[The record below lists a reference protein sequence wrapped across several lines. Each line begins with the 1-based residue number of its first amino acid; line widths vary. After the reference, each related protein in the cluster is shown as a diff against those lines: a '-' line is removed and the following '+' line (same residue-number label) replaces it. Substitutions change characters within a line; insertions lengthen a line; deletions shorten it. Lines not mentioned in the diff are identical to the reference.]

1 MKLKNKRTGEIIRL
15 IITIILAIVLG
26 VLAYG
31 IIRQLSNASSAA
43 RIELDNLE
51 NRKARCDSIGGHFGR
66 EKCYKDGEEMFVGG
80 EE

>member
-1 MKLKNKRTGEIIRL
+1 MKLKNNKTGEIIRL

-31 IIRQLSNASSAA
+31 IIRQLSNASFAA
-43 RIELDNLE
+43 RIELDNLAD
-51 NRKARCDSIGGHFGR
+51 RKARCDSIGGHFGG

>member
-1 MKLKNKRTGEIIRL
+1 MKKNRVELIRL

-31 IIRQLSNASSAA
+31 IIRQLSNASSTA
-43 RIELDNLE
+43 RIELDNLAD
-51 NRKARCDSIGGHFGR
+51 RKARCDSIGGHFGV
-66 EKCYKDGEEMFVGG
+66 EKCYKDGEEMFIGG

>member
-1 MKLKNKRTGEIIRL
+1 MKKNRVEL
-15 IITIILAIVLG
+15 IKLIMSIILAVVLG

-31 IIRQLSNASSAA
+31 IIRQLSNASFAA
-43 RIELDNLE
+43 RIELDNLAD
-51 NRKARCDSIGGHFGR
+51 RKARCDSIGGHFGG

>member
-1 MKLKNKRTGEIIRL
+1 MKKNRVELIRL
-15 IITIILAIVLG
+15 IISIILAIVLG

-31 IIRQLSNASSAA
+31 IIRQLSNASFAA

-51 NRKARCDSIGGHFGR
+51 DRKARCDSIGGHFGR
-66 EKCYKDGEEMFVGG
+66 EKCYKDGEEMSFGG

>member
-1 MKLKNKRTGEIIRL
+1 MKKNRVELIRL
-15 IITIILAIVLG
+15 IISIILAIVLG

-43 RIELDNLE
+43 RIELEHLE
-51 NRKARCDSIGGHFGR
+51 DRKARCDSIGGHFGR

>member
-1 MKLKNKRTGEIIRL
+1 MS
-15 IITIILAIVLG
+15 IILAVVLG

-31 IIRQLSNASSAA
+31 IIRQLSNASLAV
-43 RIELDNLE
+43 RIDLDHLAD
-51 NRKARCDSIGGHFGR
+51 RKARCDSIGGHFGG